1 MTRSADRLTPV
12 LFTGTYIVA
21 GALFAC
27 DGLPKLLAGPT
38 PIVRVSGAIELAAG
52 VLGAAWRLPRR
63 LSIS

>member
-1 MTRSADRLTPV
+1 V